1 MTDVAYGVV
10 LLFDDALAAAI
21 TGYAAALGAGAG
33 RRMVLGPDA
42 PPHVTLAHATCDRDV
57 ALAWWSRCRGML
69 PDAVPVRF
77 HGVSLAPVPAGDYYV
92 PEGGVYAGLEALP
105 DPELHRWHRAVV
117 RHARDLGAGLLGAVG
132 DAFRPHVTLGVLTGG
147 PVLVTPPDPAMLSPA
162 TGLRPVLG
170 RLGPYGT
177 FPEILT

>member
-1 MTDVAYGVV
+1 MTAYGIV
-10 LLFDDALAAAI
+10 LLFDDALAAAVVA
-21 TGYAAALGAGAG
+21 YAGTLGAGPD

-57 ALAWWSRCRGML
+57 ALAWWRRCAAVL
-69 PDAVPVRF
+69 PASVPVRF
-77 HGVSLAPVPAGDYYV
+77 HGVSLAPVPVGDHYV

-105 DPELHRWHRAVV
+105 DPALHRLHRAVTG
-117 RHARDLGAGLLGAVG
+117 HARELGAALLGAV
-132 DAFRPHVTLGVLTGG
+132 DDDFRPHVTLGVLTGG
-147 PVLVTPPDPAMLSPA
+147 PVLVTPPGPALLRPA
-162 TGLRPVLG
+162 GGLRPVLG